1 MASSGSDLFDGQ
13 VEENKNFHE
22 NFGEMLSTLPK
33 GLGAGGCYYQYQG
46 FWYSSVWLLGTIWAQ
61 RSFRARDTD
70 ILLAASPKS
79 GTTWMK
85 ALMFAIVNR
94 KCYPHL
100 PSSSLASHP
109 LLTKSPHNC
118 VPYLEVRDEEH
129 MIGGNPIAYLDSLPP
144 SSPRLLSTHIP
155 YTSLPKSILSD
166 SGGRIVYI
174 ARNPKDVFVSY
185 WSFCQK
191 FKSKTDQSK
200 GQPLAAISM
209 EEAFELFCKG
219 VSITGPFWDHVL
231 DYWKASLERPD
242 QVVFMKYEDMKM
254 DTMQHVKR
262 LAEFMGHPFS
272 LEEERQGVVQEIINL
287 CSFQN
292 LSNLE
297 VNKSGAYHVHIAS
310 QTGQTP
316 LLVNNSAFF
325 RRGEVGDSKNHL
337 TVEMLEHL
345 DKITEEKLG
354 SFGLKL

>member
-79 GTTWMK
+79 
-85 ALMFAIVNR
+85 
-94 KCYPHL
+94 
-100 PSSSLASHP
+100 
-109 LLTKSPHNC
+109 
-118 VPYLEVRDEEH
+118 EVRDEEH

-191 FKSKTDQSK
+191 FKSKTDPSK
-200 GQPLAAISM
+200 GQPLATISM

-242 QVVFMKYEDMKM
+242 RVVFMKYEDMKM

-297 VNKSGAYHVHIAS
+297 VNKSGAY
-310 QTGQTP
+310 
-316 LLVNNSAFF
+316 
-325 RRGEVGDSKNHL
+325 REVGDSKNHL